1 MNAHIIRS
9 YFTAFLAVA
18 CLLLAAGCASH
29 NAPVRTGLT
38 PEIKAQLD
46 ALQTPDGV
54 DAQLFA
60 QLKDAFANALIIQG
74 KTPLVAPGGPANA
87 PASPGF
93 VDLGGGDYQLIWF
106 YRNIGDYDQSGTV
119 GIPDITPLAV
129 HFGHNGAD
137 GIDAIIDVDNNG
149 VGISDVTPIAQ
160 NFNVNFD
167 HYEIEW
173 STTETGPSWTGMVSL
188 PIADGA
194 DKASGWMRF
203 AHTASYSPANW
214 YRITPYDAQGNPGQ
228 SSAPI
233 QTTTLSQIPSIVSI
247 TPSEGLAGG
256 SATFSAVIS
265 GSVDTYSWNFGGAAN
280 PNTSTEASPTVTLG
294 MTYGSYT
301 VSLDVSNAYGNDS
314 YEYLFQ
320 IVETGDPPDI
330 VLVTPTSGAEGDSVQ
345 FAANVAGGS
354 IGTIEW
360 NFGGG
365 ATPNISSEASPT
377 VTLGIP
383 GDYSASVTANNSFG
397 TDTFDFTL
405 HVTAAWNFH
414 LIEAGPYVGQQSAL
428 CIAEGVPM
436 VAYIQEQDKYIRYAR
451 SSVPMPTQT
460 SDWTPS
466 NIEKTQ
472 TWGGNVSIAEIDG
485 HAAVMVN
492 EAVDQDAYYFYQNT
506 YPAEAPADWTGCI
519 IDSFAIEVGTLVQD
533 AQLPVPAVSFYD
545 GDMIYA
551 EASSSAPTGPADW
564 SQVAVDTAG
573 FVGSSSQ
580 LAIHNEN
587 PYLLYRSSTDELLRL
602 AYVNRIDRMNPAAWT
617 IVDIDEGDKAGEWND
632 LWFEGND
639 VLIAYTREPIDI
651 QMHFAMGPDN
661 ATSMSDFSSML
672 VETADR
678 QDIGQNVSLAIYSG
692 TIGMAYLNE
701 DEINLNFAT
710 APYTAGTMPGAW
722 DIGIFDDGGGAGA
735 PLINGD
741 THMLVWNNTL
751 ILVYRRNDGLWFC
764 SLPLS

>member
-1 MNAHIIRS
+1 MKNVTRNLLILVA
-9 YFTAFLAVA
+9 TAVLGMV
-18 CLLLAAGCASH
+18 LISCASGRL
-29 NAPVRTGLT
+29 NSSQPLAPG
-38 PEIKAQLD
+38 IQAQLD
-46 ALQTPDGV
+46 ALQAPDGV

-60 QLKDAFANALIIQG
+60 QLKDAFERAMSQQD
-74 KTPLVAPGGPANA
+74 KTVATPPSGPANA

-119 GIPDITPLAV
+119 GVTDITPLAV
-129 HFGHNGAD
+129 HYGHNGAD
-137 GIDAIIDVDNNG
+137 GIDDVIDVDNNG

-160 NFNVNFD
+160 HFNVNLN

-173 STTETGPSWTGMVSL
+173 STAEAGPAWTSMANL
-188 PIADGA
+188 PLADGA
-194 DKASGWMRF
+194 DKAAGWMRF
-203 AHTASYSPANW
+203 AHTAAFDAGNW
-214 YRITPYDAQGNPGQ
+214 YRITPFDASGNPGQ
-228 SSAPI
+228 SSAAI
-233 QTTTLSQIPSIVSI
+233 QTTTISQIPSIVSI
-247 TPSEGLAGG
+247 TPNEGLAGG
-256 SATFSAVIS
+256 STTFNAVVNGIP
-265 GSVDTYSWNFGGAAN
+265 DEYSWDFGGGAT
-280 PNTSTEASPTVTLG
+280 PNTSTDASPTVTLG
-294 MTYGSYT
+294 AIGTYT
-301 VSLDVSNAYGNDS
+301 VSLDVSNGFGSDS
-314 YEYLFQ
+314 YQYLLQ
-320 IVETGDPPDI
+320 VVETGDPPDI
-330 VLVTPTSGAEGDSVQ
+330 VLVTPTDGAEGDSVQ
-345 FAANVAGGS
+345 FAANVTGGS
-354 IGTIEW
+354 INTIVW

-365 ATPNISSEASPT
+365 ATPNISSDASPT
-377 VTLGIP
+377 VLLGAP
-383 GDYSASVTANNSFG
+383 GDYSASVTATNSFG
-397 TDTFDFTL
+397 DDTYNFTL
-405 HVTAAWNFH
+405 HVTHAWSFH

-451 SSVPMPTQT
+451 SSVAMPTQT
-460 SDWTPS
+460 SDWTRS

-472 TWGGNVSIAEIDG
+472 TWGGNVSIAEVDG
-485 HAAVMVN
+485 HAAVLVN
-492 EAVDQDAYYFYQNT
+492 EAIAQDAYYFYQNT

-519 IDSFAIEVGTLVQD
+519 IDNFAIEVGTLVQD
-533 AQLPVPAVSFYD
+533 AQLPIPAVSFYD

-564 SQVAVDTAG
+564 FQVAVDTVG

-602 AYVNRIDRMNPAAWT
+602 AYVNRFDRMNAAAWT
-617 IVDIDEGDKAGEWND
+617 IVDVDEGDKVGEWND

-651 QMHFAMGPDN
+651 QMHFAMGPDD
-661 ATSMSDFSSML
+661 ATSMSDFSMMQ
-672 VETADR
+672 VEA
-678 QDIGQNVSLAIYSG
+678 IGQQDVGQYVSEAVYNG
-692 TIGMAYLNE
+692 TIGMVYTNQ

-710 APYTAGTMPGAW
+710 ADYAPGIMPGVW
-722 DIGIFDDGGGAGA
+722 DISTFDDGGGAGA